1 MNGLVGQ
8 RRNIFRPRFWRMLR
22 DIQRFYREAPDFL
35 CSNSDNAYTIGAF
48 LENYNY
54 SESFINDH
62 LIPMGAAIWST
73 TVEEMKN
80 YPVNAFIRFFLSHGL
95 LNITNRPVW
104 RTVRGGSKEYVRRLT
119 ESYKHNIRFEKVLR
133 ISRKSDCV
141 EIKDILKNC
150 ILTKGVKVDELP
162 TFDIEYLFLNI
173 RSRSIGESIELVV
186 TCPDDGE
193 TKVNTTIYIDEIEV
207 KKNKEHSTD
216 IKIDDTYTMR
226 MKYPSLDEFIDENFN
241 FEGQSDNSFDI
252 IASCI
257 DMVFSEEEA
266 WEAKDCTKKELI
278 EFVEQMNSAQFKQ
291 IENFFDTMPQLSH
304 EIEVVNPKTK
314 VKSTV
319 ILEGLA
325 SFFG

>member
-1 MNGLVGQ
+1 MPLPKIVTPSYELTLPSNGKKIRYRPFLVKEEK
-8 RRNIFRPRFWRMLR
+8 IL
-22 DIQRFYREAPDFL
+22 ILAIE
-35 CSNSDNAYTIGAF
+35 SDS
-48 LENYNY
+48 L
-54 SESFINDH
+54 
-62 LIPMGAAIWST
+62 
-73 TVEEMKN
+73 
-80 YPVNAFIRFFLSHGL
+80 
-95 LNITNRPVW
+95 
-104 RTVRGGSKEYVRRLT
+104 KE
-119 ESYKHNIRFEKVLR
+119 
-133 ISRKSDCV
+133 ISRS
-141 EIKDILKNC
+141 IKDILKNC
-150 ILTKGVKVDELP
+150 ILTKGIKVDELP

-207 KKNKEHSTD
+207 KKNKEHNTD
-216 IKIDDTYTMR
+216 VKIDDTYTMR

-278 EFVEQMNSAQFKQ
+278 EFVEQMNSSQFKE
-291 IENFFDTMPQLSH
+291 IEKFFDTMPQLSH
-304 EIEVVNPKTK
+304 QIEVVNPKTK

-319 ILEGLA
+319 TLEGLA

>member
-1 MNGLVGQ
+1 MPLPKIVTPSYELKLPSNGKKISYRPFLVKEEK
-8 RRNIFRPRFWRMLR
+8 IL
-22 DIQRFYREAPDFL
+22 ILAIE
-35 CSNSDNAYTIGAF
+35 SDS
-48 LENYNY
+48 L
-54 SESFINDH
+54 
-62 LIPMGAAIWST
+62 
-73 TVEEMKN
+73 
-80 YPVNAFIRFFLSHGL
+80 
-95 LNITNRPVW
+95 
-104 RTVRGGSKEYVRRLT
+104 KE
-119 ESYKHNIRFEKVLR
+119 
-133 ISRKSDCV
+133 ISRS
-141 EIKDILKNC
+141 IKDILKNC

-257 DMVFSEEEA
+257 DMVFSEDEA

-278 EFVEQMNSAQFKQ
+278 EFVEQMNSSQFKE
-291 IENFFDTMPQLSH
+291 IEKFFDTMPQLSH
-304 EIEVVNPKTK
+304 QIEVQNPKTK

-319 ILEGLA
+319 TLEGLA

>member
-1 MNGLVGQ
+1 MPLPKIVTPTYELTLPSNGKKISYRPFLVKEEK
-8 RRNIFRPRFWRMLR
+8 IL
-22 DIQRFYREAPDFL
+22 ILA
-35 CSNSDNAYTIGAF
+35 I
-48 LENYNY
+48 
-54 SESFINDH
+54 ESSS
-62 LIPMGAAIWST
+62 L
-73 TVEEMKN
+73 KQ
-80 YPVNAFIRFFLSHGL
+80 
-95 LNITNRPVW
+95 
-104 RTVRGGSKEYVRRLT
+104 
-119 ESYKHNIRFEKVLR
+119 
-133 ISRKSDCV
+133 ISRA
-141 EIKDILKNC
+141 IKDILKNC

-207 KKNKEHSTD
+207 KRNDEHNPD

-257 DMVFSEEEA
+257 DMVFSEDEA
-266 WEAKDCTKKELI
+266 WESKDCTKKELTQ
-278 EFVEQMNSAQFKQ
+278 FVEQLNSAQFKE
-291 IENFFDTMPQLSH
+291 IEKFFDTMPQLSH
-304 EIEVVNPKTK
+304 EIEVENPKTK

-319 ILEGLA
+319 KLEGLS

>member
-1 MNGLVGQ
+1 MPLPKIVTPSYELKLPSNGKKINYRPFLVKEEK
-8 RRNIFRPRFWRMLR
+8 IL
-22 DIQRFYREAPDFL
+22 ILAIE
-35 CSNSDNAYTIGAF
+35 SDS
-48 LENYNY
+48 L
-54 SESFINDH
+54 
-62 LIPMGAAIWST
+62 
-73 TVEEMKN
+73 
-80 YPVNAFIRFFLSHGL
+80 
-95 LNITNRPVW
+95 
-104 RTVRGGSKEYVRRLT
+104 KE
-119 ESYKHNIRFEKVLR
+119 
-133 ISRKSDCV
+133 ISRS
-141 EIKDILKNC
+141 IKDILKNC
-150 ILTKGVKVDELP
+150 ILTKGIKVDELP

-257 DMVFSEEEA
+257 DMVFSEDEA

-278 EFVEQMNSAQFKQ
+278 EFVEQMNSSQFKE
-291 IENFFDTMPQLSH
+291 IEKFFDTMPQLSH

-319 ILEGLA
+319 TLEGLA

>member
-1 MNGLVGQ
+1 MPLPKIVTPSYELILPSNGKKIRYRPFLVKEEK
-8 RRNIFRPRFWRMLR
+8 IL
-22 DIQRFYREAPDFL
+22 ILAIE
-35 CSNSDNAYTIGAF
+35 SDS
-48 LENYNY
+48 L
-54 SESFINDH
+54 
-62 LIPMGAAIWST
+62 
-73 TVEEMKN
+73 
-80 YPVNAFIRFFLSHGL
+80 
-95 LNITNRPVW
+95 
-104 RTVRGGSKEYVRRLT
+104 KE
-119 ESYKHNIRFEKVLR
+119 
-133 ISRKSDCV
+133 ISRS
-141 EIKDILKNC
+141 IKDILKNC

-207 KKNKEHSTD
+207 KKNKEHNTD
-216 IKIDDTYTMR
+216 VKIDDTYTMR

>member
-1 MNGLVGQ
+1 MPLPKIVTPSYELTLPSNGKKIRYRPFLVKEEK
-8 RRNIFRPRFWRMLR
+8 IL
-22 DIQRFYREAPDFL
+22 ILAIE
-35 CSNSDNAYTIGAF
+35 SDS
-48 LENYNY
+48 L
-54 SESFINDH
+54 
-62 LIPMGAAIWST
+62 
-73 TVEEMKN
+73 
-80 YPVNAFIRFFLSHGL
+80 
-95 LNITNRPVW
+95 
-104 RTVRGGSKEYVRRLT
+104 KE
-119 ESYKHNIRFEKVLR
+119 
-133 ISRKSDCV
+133 ISRS
-141 EIKDILKNC
+141 IKDILKNC
-150 ILTKGVKVDELP
+150 ILTKGIKVDELP

-207 KKNKEHSTD
+207 KKNKEHNTD
-216 IKIDDTYTMR
+216 VKIDDTYTMR

-278 EFVEQMNSAQFKQ
+278 EFVEQLNSSQFKE
-291 IENFFDTMPQLSH
+291 IEKFFDTMPQLSH

-319 ILEGLA
+319 TLEGLA